1 MIQQLVNENDEI
13 LGSRGEIFNLKLP
26 PVSPKDFEEE
36 LVENMLHY
44 NGVGLSANQ
53 IGKPYKVFTMLHEG
67 EPLTMFNP
75 RIIQVSDNQVLE
87 TEGCLSYPGLFIKVK
102 RPSTVVV
109 SYYDKDRNNF
119 QGYFSELSARI
130 IQHEMDHMLG
140 NVFYETAS
148 KLHISQGKKK
158 RKINLRKMKKDNH
171 VLIRKP

>member
-13 LGSRGEIFNLKLP
+13 LSARGEIFNLNNP
-26 PVSPKDFEEE
+26 PIDPKDFEEE
-36 LVENMLHY
+36 LVENMLY
-44 NGVGLSANQ
+44 YKGVGLSANQ

-75 RIIQVSDNQVLE
+75 RIVEQSSDYETE
-87 TEGCLSYPGLFIKVK
+87 TEGCLSYPGLFVK
-102 RPSTVVV
+102 IRRPSTVVV
-109 SYYDKDRNNF
+109 SYYDNNGTTY

-148 KLHISQGKKK
+148 NFHLSQGKKK

-171 VLIRKP
+171 VLLQKV